1 VPRGATHAF
10 RNESEAP
17 AVAYVVYT
25 PPFDGKDR
33 VAVETDRSR

>member
-1 VPRGATHAF
+1 VHAF
-10 RNESEAP
+10 ANQSGAP

-33 VAVETDRSR
+33 VDAR